1 MLRGMLGKNK
11 MEDNAKYPLLNI
23 KNKFD
28 RVVIIGGGFNA
39 IEHKEAIKSFIETHT
54 NTAIIFATARYAREY
69 LDVNL
74 FLVYFSL
81 YIRFRCGDNQFVFC
95 QFHAPCLVFDGGCFH
110 VGLFYKEFLLLSQT
124 ESGCAFILDCQVEV
138 FSVDRN
144 LHLAVVGT
152 YGKGDLSG
160 SFVNG
165 YIEIGRA
172 HV

>member
-1 MLRGMLGKNK
+1 M
-11 MEDNAKYPLLNI
+11 
-23 KNKFD
+23 
-28 RVVIIGGGFNA
+28 
-39 IEHKEAIKSFIETHT
+39 
-54 NTAIIFATARYAREY
+54 
-69 LDVNL
+69 
-74 FLVYFSL
+74 

-110 VGLFYKEFLLLSQT
+110 VGLFYHEFLLLSQT
-124 ESGCAFILDCQVEV
+124 ESGCTFVFDGQVEV

-165 YIEIGRA
+165 YIAEQRA
-172 HV
+172 CVGNGLRSVGDLVVAQFVPGASVIDRNQPEAVCIYFQLRSYPCCSCFGDGAYRFVVYKQLGGHAVDGIRPVA